1 MRHHN
6 HNRVLSRTRRGR
18 SALLRGL
25 AVSLIE
31 HGQIT
36 TTEAKAKEL
45 RPFIERLITLAKK
58 GSGTGAAQDS
68 VTARRLISS
77 RLGEASSAVVE
88 KFFTAASE
96 YAERAGGYTRVVK
109 IGPTAAGRKEA
120 VIELV

>member
-25 AVSLIE
+25 AMSLIE
-31 HGQIT
+31 HRQIT

-45 RPFIERLITLAKK
+45 RPFVERLITTAKK
-58 GSGTGAAQDS
+58 GLKQDS
-68 VTARRLISS
+68 ISARRLISS
-77 RLGEASSAVVE
+77 RLGEPTTSVVQ
-88 KFFTAASE
+88 KFFTTATE
-96 YAERAGGYTRVVK
+96 YADRPGGYTRVVK
-109 IGPTAAGRKEA
+109 MGPTPAGRREA